1 MKGAYTLKTFLFLVF
16 LFFHISCSH
25 NPSSNNLNKNE
36 SNLTPGMITE
46 KIKKGK
52 TTQAQ
57 ILEIFGPPDLITHE
71 DNVDMWGYD
80 KISRSVAYGSFGLG
94 GLGGGLAG
102 GVLLGGMISGKQGYS
117 EQTTKTVFLLIYFKG
132 NKLGDYKLSATKF

>member
-1 MKGAYTLKTFLFLVF
+1 MKILLFLVF
-16 LFFHISCSH
+16 LSFLISCAH
-25 NPSSNNLNKNE
+25 NPSSNNLDKNE

-80 KISRSVAYGSFGLG
+80 KISRRVAYGSFGLG

-132 NKLGDYKLSATKF
+132 NKLIDYKLSATKF